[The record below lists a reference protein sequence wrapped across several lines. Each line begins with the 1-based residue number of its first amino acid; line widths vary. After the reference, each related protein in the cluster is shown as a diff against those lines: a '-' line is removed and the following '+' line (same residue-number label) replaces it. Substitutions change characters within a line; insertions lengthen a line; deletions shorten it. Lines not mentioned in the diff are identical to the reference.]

1 MTPEQ
6 MVKVTG
12 FATALGLLKAKQEL
26 GQGATL
32 TPEEVAGL
40 IWGIR
45 NLRAEVKDGPAD
57 NPA

>member
-6 MVKVTG
+6 MRKVTG
-12 FATALGLLKAKQEL
+12 FATALGALKAKEEL

-32 TPEEVAGL
+32 TPEEVTGL
-40 IWGIR
+40 LWGIR
-45 NLRAEVKDGPAD
+45 SLRSEVKDDPAD